1 MKKGIH
7 PPYYTNAK
15 VISEGKIVFET
26 GSTLKEIKV
35 DVWSGNHPFYT
46 GKQRII
52 DTENLVKKFEG
63 RTKAANMEKVAKKKE
78 KVKSR
83 SQKTTNLNSGK
94 QVTLKDLLGNL
105 SK

>member
-1 MKKGIH
+1 MKKNIH
-7 PPYYTNAK
+7 PKYYTDAK
-15 VISEGKIVFET
+15 VVSEGKTVFET
-26 GSTLKEIKV
+26 GSTLKEIKG

-63 RTKAANMEKVAKKKE
+63 RKKAENMAKVSKKKA
-78 KVKSR
+78 KVKAR

-105 SK
+105 NK